1 MSAGAAPAA
10 AVHAF
15 TIDLGQSL
23 PPAGREYL
31 AAALARSYAL
41 AGLDWQ
47 EDTLHLRLAETAPE
61 PAVRAQVE
69 RLASLAR
76 TLAPD
81 VRYLRRGAGTY
92 RDDPAPGLR
101 ARGDVT
107 PVAPGMVALAGP
119 FLALTGRIDRYWRRL
134 AASRRA
140 REEEY
145 PALWPVDL
153 YRRIDYFREF
163 PQQVLLAA
171 PVRASFAERETFARA
186 HARAHRYDSVDS
198 GAHLA
203 PSTYGLQSAVCD
215 CCYWLRRDTVTQ
227 PDQWFTTAGR
237 VFRNEAAPDHGLDRL
252 TSFRVRDLMAVGSE
266 SFVRDAQEQ
275 MLADAAAFLAR
286 LDLSATIEPAGD
298 PFFANDSVLKNLF
311 QASAQLKYELKVRLP
326 HSGRDLAIG
335 SVNLHQ
341 DVFGRSL
348 GIRLSSGAPAW
359 SACVGVG
366 FERAAYA
373 ICCQHG
379 PDPAGWPD
387 LDGEGGA
394 A

>member
-1 MSAGAAPAA
+1 MNAGAAPAA
-10 AVHAF
+10 GAYDVR
-15 TIDLGQSL
+15 IELGTSL
-23 PPAGREYL
+23 PPAGREYIASVL
-31 AAALARSYAL
+31 SRSYAL
-41 AGLDWQ
+41 SHLEWSG
-47 EDTLHLRLAETAPE
+47 ETLNIQLAE
-61 PAVRAQVE
+61 PADPASVRAQVA
-69 RLASLAR
+69 RFAKLAQ
-76 TLAPD
+76 TLTPD
-81 VRYLRRGAGTY
+81 VRYVHNGAGVY
-92 RDDPAPGLR
+92 RDDPTTVLR

-107 PVAPGMVALAGP
+107 PVAPGMVALAGS
-119 FLALTGRIDRYWRRL
+119 FLELTERVDRYWRAL
-134 AASRRA
+134 AHSHTA

-163 PQQVLLAA
+163 PQQVVLAA
-171 PVRASFAERETFARA
+171 PVHASFGEREAFANTHPRTREYTA
-186 HARAHRYDSVDS
+186 IDS

-215 CCYWLRRDTVTQ
+215 CCYWLRRDTADQ
-227 PDQWFTTAGR
+227 PDRWYTTAGR
-237 VFRNEAAPDHGLDRL
+237 VFRNEAAPDSGLDRL

-266 SFVRDAQEQ
+266 AFVRAAQVE

-286 LDLSATIEPAGD
+286 LDLTATIETAGD

-311 QASAQLKYELKVRLP
+311 QASAQLKYEMKVLLP

-341 DVFGRSL
+341 DFFGRSL
-348 GIRLSSGAPAW
+348 GIKLPDGTPAW

-366 FERAAYA
+366 FERTAYA

-379 PDPAGWPD
+379 CDPVGWPD
-387 LDGEGGA
+387 LDTGRGTA
-394 A
+394 